1 MTESHPEI
9 LTGNH
14 DIYDHLGVTALHE
27 EVDLSADLYNDA
39 DVDLSMDL
47 YNDADVDLSAD
58 LDIPEDVDLSADL
71 DDDFVPFDTQ
81 KPSTKTVLPPSET
94 GGLF

>member
-58 LDIPEDVDLSADL
+58 LD
-71 DDDFVPFDTQ
+71 DDFVPFDTQ